1 MSETNLKLKICHV
14 ITRMNIGGAEENTLL
29 TCMGLVKK
37 GHDVTL
43 VTGPS
48 TGPEGN
54 LLAHSDTT
62 GLNIVEIPELVR
74 SISPFKD
81 WRTYRKLLK
90 LFRKESYDVVHTH
103 ASKAGILGRFAAFD
117 AHVPFIAHTVHGQ
130 AFHPFQ
136 PWIKNIAFKCAER
149 LAANRSDRI
158 YAVAQAMID
167 QCVAANIAPAE
178 KYKVVYSGMDLSSF
192 MNAVPNPEL
201 RAKLGIPE
209 GAPVIGVIARMFPQ
223 KGYEDLL
230 RIAPEIAGA
239 FPEARFLLLGDG
251 TMRQEIEKR
260 IQADGLSRQF
270 VFTGMVPPSDV
281 CNYLPFMSI
290 VVHLSYHEGLP
301 RTAVQALAA
310 KVPVVAYPVDGT
322 PEVVEDGVTGYL
334 PSLRNLR
341 QVSGRVIELLRNAEL
356 RRVMGETGQERVK
369 ARFDTQRMVDTLNN
383 EYIAA
388 IGKIRKL
395 EKTEE
400 NHD

>member
-1 MSETNLKLKICHV
+1 MSETNTKLKICHV

-54 LLAHSDTT
+54 LIAHEDTT
-62 GLNIVEIPELVR
+62 GLKVVEIPQLVR
-74 SISPFKD
+74 SISPYKD
-81 WRTYRKLLK
+81 WRTYRKLLN
-90 LFRKESYDVVHTH
+90 LFRKEQFDVVHTH
-103 ASKAGILGRFAAFD
+103 ASKAGILGRFAAFEAD
-117 AHVPFIAHTVHGQ
+117 VPFIVHTVHGQ

-136 PWIKNIAFKCAER
+136 SWLKNALFKFAER
-149 LAANRSDRI
+149 LAANRSDKI

-167 QCVAANIAPAE
+167 QCVEAKIAPVE
-178 KYKVVYSGMDLSSF
+178 KYKVVYSGMDLSAF
-192 MNAVPNPEL
+192 MNATADQGL
-201 RAKLGIPE
+201 RKELGISD

-223 KGYEDLL
+223 KGYEDLMQ
-230 RIAPEIAGA
+230 IAPEIAGA
-239 FPEARFLLLGDG
+239 FPDARFLLLGDG
-251 TMRQEIEKR
+251 TMRQEIERKV
-260 IQADGLSRQF
+260 QAAGLSRQF
-270 VFTGMVPPSDV
+270 IFTGMVPPNEV
-281 CNYLPFMSI
+281 CRYLPFMSI
-290 VVHLSYHEGLP
+290 LVHLSYHEGLP

-334 PSLRNLR
+334 PALQNLR

-356 RRVMGETGQERVK
+356 RKTMGETGQSRVK
-369 ARFDTQRMVDTLNN
+369 TRFDTQKMVETLNN

-388 IGKIRKL
+388 IGRIR
-395 EKTEE
+395 KTEE

>member
-1 MSETNLKLKICHV
+1 MSESSSKLKICHV

-43 VTGPS
+43 VTGLS

-62 GLNIVEIPELVR
+62 GLNVIEIPELVR

-81 WRTYRKLLK
+81 WKTYRKLLK
-90 LFRKESYDVVHTH
+90 LFRKEQFDVVHTH

-117 AHVPFIAHTVHGQ
+117 AHVPFIVHTVHGQ

-136 PWIKNIAFKCAER
+136 SWLKNAIFKFAER
-149 LAANRSDRI
+149 LAANRSDKI

-167 QCVAANIAPAE
+167 QCVAAKIAPAE

-192 MNAVPNPEL
+192 MNATADQAL
-201 RAKLGIPE
+201 REKLGIPE

-230 RIAPEIAGA
+230 QIAPEIAGA

-251 TMRQEIEKR
+251 TMRQEIERKV
-260 IQADGLSRQF
+260 QEMGLTGQF
-270 VFTGMVPPSDV
+270 IFTGMVPPDEV
-281 CNYLPFMSI
+281 CRYLPFMS
-290 VVHLSYHEGLP
+290 VLVHLSYHEGLP

-334 PSLRNLR
+334 PGLRNLR
-341 QVSGRVIELLRNAEL
+341 QVSGMVIALLRNAEL
-356 RRVMGETGQERVK
+356 RRVMGETGQGRVK
-369 ARFDTQRMVDTLNN
+369 TRFDTQKMVEALNN

-388 IGKIRKL
+388 IGKNR
-395 EKTEE
+395 KTEE